1 VPRVRGTGIFLFA
14 MPNFTHILIASH
26 GTPGAQA
33 AEQAALAWCDAGG
46 RLSHLVVV
54 PDLWRG
60 MMGDDWL
67 NNASTRDT
75 YGKYVES
82 ELQREIDIH
91 IVRLRSQ
98 AAAAGIDYEFKV
110 MLGKPTECLLAFSG
124 EVAPA
129 LVVIGAPRPKGLPG
143 LRSRMHPERLSVAL
157 TAPLLVI
164 PHPR

>member
-1 VPRVRGTGIFLFA
+1 
-14 MPNFTHILIASH
+14 MPDFTHILIASH
-26 GTPGAQA
+26 GTAGAQA
-33 AEQAALAWCDAGG
+33 AEQAALAWCRAGG

-75 YGKYVES
+75 YGKYVEN
-82 ELQREIDIH
+82 ELRREIDVH
-91 IVRLRSQ
+91 IGRLRSQ
-98 AAAAGIDYEFKV
+98 ASAAGIAYEFKV
-110 MLGKPTECLLAFSG
+110 MLGKPTECLLAYSR

-129 LVVIGAPRPKGLPG
+129 LVVIGAPRPRGLPG
-143 LRSRMHPERLSVAL
+143 LRSRIHPERLVVAL

-164 PHPR
+164 PYPR

>member
-1 VPRVRGTGIFLFA
+1 
-14 MPNFTHILIASH
+14 MPDLTRILIASH

-33 AEQAALAWCDAGG
+33 AEQAALAWCRAGG
-46 RLSHLVVV
+46 RLSHLLVV

-82 ELQREIDIH
+82 ELQREIDVH
-91 IVRLRSQ
+91 VGRLRAQ
-98 AAAAGIDYEFKV
+98 AAAAGIAYEVKV
-110 MLGKPTECLLAFSG
+110 MLGKPTECLLAFSR

-129 LVVIGAPRPKGLPG
+129 LVVIGAPRPRGQPG
-143 LRSRMHPERLSVAL
+143 LRSRMYPERLVVAL
-157 TAPLLVI
+157 TTPLLVI
-164 PHPR
+164 PHP

>member
-1 VPRVRGTGIFLFA
+1 MTEFA
-14 MPNFTHILIASH
+14 HIVIASH

-33 AEQAALAWCDAGG
+33 AEQAALAWCRAGG

-75 YGKYVES
+75 YGKYVEN

-91 IVRLRSQ
+91 VGRLRSQ
-98 AAAAGIDYEFKV
+98 AAAAGIAYEFRV
-110 MLGKPTECLLAFSG
+110 VLGKPTECLLAFSR
-124 EVAPA
+124 EAAPD
-129 LVVIGAPRPKGLPG
+129 LVVIGAPRPKGITG
-143 LRSRMHPERLSVAL
+143 LRSRMHPEQLAGAL
-157 TAPLLVI
+157 AMPLLVV
-164 PHPR
+164 PYPR

>member
-1 VPRVRGTGIFLFA
+1 
-14 MPNFTHILIASH
+14 MPDFTHILIASH

-33 AEQAALAWCDAGG
+33 AEQAALDWCRAGG
-46 RLSHLVVV
+46 RLSHLLVV

-82 ELQREIDIH
+82 ELQREIDLHVARI
-91 IVRLRSQ
+91 RAQ
-98 AAAAGIDYEFKV
+98 AAAAGIAYECRI
-110 MLGKPTECLLAFSG
+110 MLGKPTECLLEYG
-124 EVAPA
+124 RETTPA
-129 LVVIGAPRPKGLPG
+129 LVVIGAPRPKGQLG
-143 LRSRMHPERLSVAL
+143 LRSRMHPERLGGAL

-164 PHPR
+164 PYPR

>member
-1 VPRVRGTGIFLFA
+1 
-14 MPNFTHILIASH
+14 MPEFKHILIASH

-33 AEQAALAWCDAGG
+33 AERAALGWCRAGS

-75 YGKYVES
+75 YGRYVES
-82 ELQREIDIH
+82 ELQREIDVH
-91 IVRLRSQ
+91 IGRLRAQ
-98 AAAAGIDYEFKV
+98 AAAAGSAYEFRTV
-110 MLGKPTECLLAFSG
+110 LGKPTACLLAYAR
-124 EVAPA
+124 ETAPA
-129 LVVIGAPRPKGLPG
+129 LIVIGAPRPRGLPG
-143 LRSRMHPERLSVAL
+143 LRSRMHPEQLVVAL

-164 PHPR
+164 PYPQ

>member
-1 VPRVRGTGIFLFA
+1 MTEFA
-14 MPNFTHILIASH
+14 HIVIASH

-33 AEQAALAWCDAGG
+33 AEQAALAWCRAGG

-75 YGKYVES
+75 YGKYVEN

-91 IVRLRSQ
+91 VGRLRSQ
-98 AAAAGIDYEFKV
+98 AAAAGIAYEFRV
-110 MLGKPTECLLAFSG
+110 TLGKPTECLLAFSR
-124 EVAPA
+124 EAAPD
-129 LVVIGAPRPKGLPG
+129 LVVIGAPRPKGITG
-143 LRSRMHPERLSVAL
+143 LRSRMHPEQLAGAL
-157 TAPLLVI
+157 AMPLLVV
-164 PHPR
+164 PYPR

>member
-1 VPRVRGTGIFLFA
+1 
-14 MPNFTHILIASH
+14 MPDFTHILIASH

-33 AEQAALAWCDAGG
+33 AEQAALDWCRAGG
-46 RLSHLVVV
+46 RLSHLLVV

-82 ELQREIDIH
+82 ELQREIDAHVARI
-91 IVRLRSQ
+91 RAQ
-98 AAAAGIDYEFKV
+98 AAAAGIAYECRI
-110 MLGKPTECLLAFSG
+110 MLGKPTECLLEYG
-124 EVAPA
+124 RETTPA
-129 LVVIGAPRPKGLPG
+129 LVVIGAPRPKGQLG
-143 LRSRMHPERLSVAL
+143 LRSRMHPERLGGAL

-164 PHPR
+164 PYPR

>member
-1 VPRVRGTGIFLFA
+1 MTEFA
-14 MPNFTHILIASH
+14 HIVIASH

-33 AEQAALAWCDAGG
+33 AEQAALAWCRAGG

-82 ELQREIDIH
+82 ELQREIDVH
-91 IVRLRSQ
+91 VGRLRSQ
-98 AAAAGIDYEFKV
+98 AAAAGIAYEFRV
-110 MLGKPTECLLAFSG
+110 TLGKPTECLLAFSR
-124 EVAPA
+124 EVAPD
-129 LVVIGAPRPKGLPG
+129 LVVIGAPRPKGITG
-143 LRSRMHPERLSVAL
+143 LRSRMHPEQLAGAL
-157 TAPLLVI
+157 VMPLLVV
-164 PHPR
+164 PYPR

>member
-1 VPRVRGTGIFLFA
+1 MPRVRGIGTFLFA
-14 MPNFTHILIASH
+14 MPDFAHILIASH

-33 AEQAALAWCDAGG
+33 AERAALAWCRAGG

-82 ELQREIDIH
+82 ELQREIDGH
-91 IVRLRSQ
+91 VGRLRSQ
-98 AAAAGIDYEFKV
+98 AVAAGIAYEFKV
-110 MLGKPTECLLAFSG
+110 MLGKPTECLLEFSR
-124 EVAPA
+124 EVVPA
-129 LVVIGAPRPKGLPG
+129 LVVVGAPRARGLPG
-143 LRSRMHPERLSVAL
+143 LRSRMHPERLVVAMS
-157 TAPLLVI
+157 APLLII
-164 PHPR
+164 PYPR

>member
-1 VPRVRGTGIFLFA
+1 
-14 MPNFTHILIASH
+14 MPDFTHVLIASH

-33 AEQAALAWCDAGG
+33 AEQAALAWCGAGV

-75 YGKYVES
+75 YGKYIES
-82 ELQREIDIH
+82 ELQREVDVH
-91 IVRLRSQ
+91 VGRLRAH
-98 AAAAGIDYEFKV
+98 AATAGVSYEFRV
-110 MLGKPTECLLAFSG
+110 VLGKPTDCLLAYAR

-129 LVVIGAPRPKGLPG
+129 LVVIGAPRPKGRLG
-143 LRSRMHPERLSVAL
+143 LSSRMHPERLAVGL
-157 TAPLLVI
+157 TAPLLII
-164 PHPR
+164 PHP

>member
-1 VPRVRGTGIFLFA
+1 MTEFA
-14 MPNFTHILIASH
+14 HIVIASH

-33 AEQAALAWCDAGG
+33 AEQAALAWCRAGG

-82 ELQREIDIH
+82 ELQREIDVH
-91 IVRLRSQ
+91 VGRLRSQ
-98 AAAAGIDYEFKV
+98 AAAAGIAYEFRV
-110 MLGKPTECLLAFSG
+110 VLGKPTECLLAFSR
-124 EVAPA
+124 EAAPD
-129 LVVIGAPRPKGLPG
+129 LVVIGAPRPKGITG
-143 LRSRMHPERLSVAL
+143 LRSRMHPEQLAGAL
-157 TAPLLVI
+157 AMPLLVV
-164 PHPR
+164 PYPR

>member
-1 VPRVRGTGIFLFA
+1 MTAEFA
-14 MPNFTHILIASH
+14 HILIASH

-33 AEQAALAWCDAGG
+33 AADAALALCGAQG

-75 YGKYVES
+75 YGKYIES
-82 ELQREIDIH
+82 ELQREIEIH
-91 IVRLRSQ
+91 VGRFRAQAQ
-98 AAAAGIDYEFKV
+98 AAGVAYEFKV
-110 MLGKPTECLLAFSG
+110 VLGKPTECLLAYSR
-124 EVAPA
+124 EIAPA
-129 LVVIGAPRPKGLPG
+129 LIVIGAPRPKGQSG
-143 LRSRMHPERLSVAL
+143 LRSRMHPERLVAAL

-164 PHPR
+164 PYPR

>member
-1 VPRVRGTGIFLFA
+1 MTEFA
-14 MPNFTHILIASH
+14 HIVIASH

-33 AEQAALAWCDAGG
+33 AEQAALAWCRAGG

-82 ELQREIDIH
+82 ELQREIDVH
-91 IVRLRSQ
+91 VGRLRSQ
-98 AAAAGIDYEFKV
+98 AAAAGIAYEFRV
-110 MLGKPTECLLAFSG
+110 TLGKPTECLLAFSR
-124 EVAPA
+124 EVAPD
-129 LVVIGAPRPKGLPG
+129 LVVIGAPRPKGITG
-143 LRSRMHPERLSVAL
+143 LRSRMHPEQLAGAL
-157 TAPLLVI
+157 AMPLLVV
-164 PHPR
+164 PYPR

>member
-1 VPRVRGTGIFLFA
+1 
-14 MPNFTHILIASH
+14 MPDFTHILIASH

-33 AEQAALAWCDAGG
+33 AEQAALAWCRAGG

-75 YGKYVES
+75 YGKYIES
-82 ELQREIDIH
+82 ELQREIDVH
-91 IVRLRSQ
+91 IERLRSQ
-98 AAAAGIDYEFKV
+98 AAAAGIAYEFKV
-110 MLGKPTECLLAFSG
+110 ILGKPTECLLAFSR

-129 LVVIGAPRPKGLPG
+129 LVVVGAPRPRGVPG
-143 LRSRMHPERLSVAL
+143 LRSRMHPERLVAAL
-157 TAPLLVI
+157 VAPLLVI
-164 PHPR
+164 PCP